1 MKKYNTPELNVE
13 LSSCEDIMFG
23 SDTFV
28 DVGGLWGSE
37 STGETGDSTGAEG

>member
-1 MKKYNTPELNVE
+1 MKNIYISPEIEIEVT
-13 LSSCEDIMFG
+13 SKEDVMLL

-37 STGETGDSTGAEG
+37 GTGNAE